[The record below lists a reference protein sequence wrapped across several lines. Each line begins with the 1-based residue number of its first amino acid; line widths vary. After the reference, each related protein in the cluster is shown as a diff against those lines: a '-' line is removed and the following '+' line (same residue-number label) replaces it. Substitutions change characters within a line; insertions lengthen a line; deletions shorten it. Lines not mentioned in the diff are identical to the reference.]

1 MARVSRPPGFDM
13 TFRPGKVTFSPPWSV
28 RLPSTIYFALA
39 TIVALG
45 VVLAPYFPTDSWLY
59 REIVLGDQRRVFTS
73 AAAAT
78 ILFVSALA
86 SIIRQA
92 MAGVI
97 VHPDGIETRE
107 IMSLGVPRVK
117 KLAWAQIDR
126 VAIPRATE
134 ADAKAA
140 PARTAA
146 GTPITKIRLDL
157 WNGHQQFLPD
167 VARGGDLALAL
178 ERVALARAIPIEGG
192 TGLVDEILGEDD
204 V

>member
-1 MARVSRPPGFDM
+1 M
-13 TFRPGKVTFSPPWSV
+13 TFRPEKATFSPPWSV
-28 RLPSTIYFALA
+28 RLPSTIYFVAA

-45 VVLAPYFPTDSWLY
+45 VALARFFPMDSWLY
-59 REIVLGDQRRVFTS
+59 REVVLGDQRRVFTS

-78 ILFVSALA
+78 IIFVSALA

-126 VAIPRATE
+126 VAIPRSTQ

-167 VARGGDLALAL
+167 VARVGDLALAL

-204 V
+204 A